1 MKWYNIELE
10 IPFYG
15 KEFELTEASNE
26 QEAKLIA
33 IKKVV
38 QKYNCLEKEV
48 LITSCKI
55 IKD

>member
-1 MKWYNIELE
+1 MNWYNIELE

-15 KEFELTEASNE
+15 KEFEITEASNE

-48 LITSCKI
+48 VVSSCKI
-55 IKD
+55 IQN

>member
-38 QKYNCLEKEV
+38 QKYNCSEKEV
-48 LITSCKI
+48 VVSSCKI
-55 IKD
+55 IQN

>member
-1 MKWYNIELE
+1 MNWYNIEIE

-15 KEFELTEASNE
+15 KEFQLTEASNE

-33 IKKVV
+33 IKKVM
-38 QKYNCLEKEV
+38 QKYKCLEREV
-48 LITSCKI
+48 LVTSCKI

>member
-1 MKWYNIELE
+1 MNWYNIELE
-10 IPFYG
+10 VPFYG
-15 KEFELTEASNE
+15 KEFELTEASNV

-38 QKYNCLEKEV
+38 QKYGCLEKEV
-48 LITSCKI
+48 LVTSCKI

>member
-1 MKWYNIELE
+1 MNWYNIELE
-10 IPFYG
+10 ITFYG

-38 QKYNCLEKEV
+38 QKYKCLEKEV
-48 LITSCKI
+48 VVSSCKI
-55 IKD
+55 IQD

>member
-1 MKWYNIELE
+1 MNWYNIEVE

-38 QKYNCLEKEV
+38 DKYTCLEKEV
-48 LITSCKI
+48 LVISCKV

>member
-48 LITSCKI
+48 VVSSCKI
-55 IKD
+55 IQN

>member
-1 MKWYNIELE
+1 MNWYNIELE

-15 KEFELTEASNE
+15 KEFEITQASNE

-48 LITSCKI
+48 VVSSCKI
-55 IKD
+55 IQN

>member
-1 MKWYNIELE
+1 MNWYNIELE

-48 LITSCKI
+48 VVSSCKI
-55 IKD
+55 IQN

>member
-1 MKWYNIELE
+1 MNWYNIELE

-15 KEFELTEASNE
+15 KEFELTEATNE

-38 QKYNCLEKEV
+38 QKYSCLEKEV

>member
-1 MKWYNIELE
+1 MNWYNIELE
-10 IPFYG
+10 ITFYG
-15 KEFELTEASNE
+15 KEFELIEASNE

-48 LITSCKI
+48 VVSSCKI
-55 IKD
+55 IQD

>member
-1 MKWYNIELE
+1 MNWYNIELE

-48 LITSCKI
+48 VVTNCKI
-55 IKD
+55 IQD

>member
-1 MKWYNIELE
+1 MNWYNIEVE

-15 KEFELTEASNE
+15 KEFELAEASNE

-38 QKYNCLEKEV
+38 KKYKCLEKEIV
-48 LITSCKI
+48 VSSCKI
-55 IKD
+55 IQD

>member
-1 MKWYNIELE
+1 MNWYNIELE

-33 IKKVV
+33 IKRVV
-38 QKYNCLEKEV
+38 HKYKCIENEV
-48 LITSCKI
+48 LVTSCKI

>member
-1 MKWYNIELE
+1 MDWYNIELE

-15 KEFELTEASNE
+15 KEFELIKASNE
-26 QEAKLIA
+26 QEANLIA

-38 QKYNCLEKEV
+38 RKYKCLDYEV
-48 LITSCKI
+48 LVTSCKV

>member
-1 MKWYNIELE
+1 MNWYNIELE

-15 KEFELTEASNE
+15 KEFELTQASNE

-48 LITSCKI
+48 VVSSCKI
-55 IKD
+55 IQN

>member
-1 MKWYNIELE
+1 MNWYNIELE

-48 LITSCKI
+48 VVSSCKI
-55 IKD
+55 IQD

>member
-1 MKWYNIELE
+1 MNWYNIELE

-15 KEFELTEASNE
+15 KEFELAEASNE

-38 QKYNCLEKEV
+38 QKYKCFEKEV
-48 LITSCKI
+48 VVSSCKI
-55 IKD
+55 IQD

>member
-1 MKWYNIELE
+1 MNWYNIEIE

-33 IKKVV
+33 IKRVV
-38 QKYNCLEKEV
+38 HKYKCIENEV
-48 LITSCKI
+48 LVTSCKI
-55 IKD
+55 IND